1 MASAEQATPQFNF
14 SWMDVPRE
22 EWLAFFQETSNT
34 PIPPWFRIERIRTI
48 INPFR
53 YALWQTKR
61 QSFEQEAN
69 VRTLFHS
76 PNDFG
81 LDNILNTGLD
91 VKHSRI
97 GFFGKGIYFCDN
109 PINCNKFN
117 RKRGTPSVERTMLVC
132 SVILG
137 NQNVFPHNE
146 FQRELVSAPA
156 EYHSVIGNIRRFPEY
171 VVYQNCQVLITHVIT
186 YTIPDVSFE
195 RTIVQINL
203 CVDALVSPIVLDF
216 FGKLR
221 RRMPDRNLQLKWLF
235 LRYLKRVITIEHFVH
250 ELEQMVSGSAP
261 PTIADRLRDE
271 LPKCNAAAINLDTP
285 DYNMILSTT
294 IPKVQAPALAPAPAP
309 ALALAQ
315 FAPIQSAPVQPVA
328 AAPTQAPVPVR
339 VPTPHP
345 MLPQQTTTV
354 QRTVELSLRET
365 QDAMENTSRGRAL
378 VERMDWAA
386 IAAKRNAECAAER
399 RAINERKEAER
410 QAEVEAKRAAREA
423 ERKAIKEQKDATRKA
438 EVEARRVAKE
448 AKRQAKVQV
457 PRSTLKRPL
466 TNDNEEDVD
475 TVDDVVFVGY
485 SKRPVKR
492 AVPDI
497 IVLEDEV
504 VIPRPAKR
512 IVPEE
517 DVVVIVSPAKRA
529 ATVTDDELV
538 VAHTLAMM
546 DVFRF

>member
-1 MASAEQATPQFNF
+1 
-14 SWMDVPRE
+14 
-22 EWLAFFQETSNT
+22 
-34 PIPPWFRIERIRTI
+34 
-48 INPFR
+48 
-53 YALWQTKR
+53 
-61 QSFEQEAN
+61 
-69 VRTLFHS
+69 
-76 PNDFG
+76 
-81 LDNILNTGLD
+81 
-91 VKHSRI
+91 
-97 GFFGKGIYFCDN
+97 
-109 PINCNKFN
+109 
-117 RKRGTPSVERTMLVC
+117 MLVC
-132 SVILG
+132 AVILG

-156 EYHSVIGNIRRFPEY
+156 GYHSVIGNIRRFPEY

-203 CVDALVSPIVLDF
+203 RVDALVSPVVLDF

-221 RRMPDRNLQLKWLF
+221 RRIPDRNLQLKWLF
-235 LRYLKRVITIEHFVH
+235 LRYLKSVISVEQFVH
-250 ELEQMVSGSAP
+250 GIEQLLSAQGP
-261 PTIADRLRDE
+261 PTLVQRLRDE
-271 LPKCNAAAINLDTP
+271 LPKCNATAINLDTP
-285 DYNMILSTT
+285 DYNMILYATL
-294 IPKVQAPALAPAPAP
+294 PNALVPAP
-309 ALALAQ
+309 ALAQ
-315 FAPIQSAPVQPVA
+315 FAPIQPAPVQPVA

-354 QRTVELSLRET
+354 QRTIELSLRET
-365 QDAMENTSRGRAL
+365 QDAMEKDSRARAL
-378 VERMDWAA
+378 AERMDWAA

-399 RAINERKEAER
+399 
-410 QAEVEAKRAAREA
+410 QAEVKAKRAVREA
-423 ERKAIKEQKDATRKA
+423 ERKAIKEQKDAARKA
-438 EVEARRVAKE
+438 EVEARRAAKE
-448 AKRQAKVQV
+448 AERQAKIKV

-475 TVDDVVFVGY
+475 AVDDVVFVSC

-492 AVPDI
+492 TVPDV

-512 IVPEE
+512 IVPKE

-546 DVFRF
+546 DAFRF

>member
-22 EWLAFFQETSNT
+22 EWLAFFQQTSNT

-53 YALWQTKR
+53 DALWQTKR
-61 QSFEQEAN
+61 QSLEQAN
-69 VRTLFHS
+69 VRRLFHS
-76 PNDFG
+76 PNDVG
-81 LDNILNTGLD
+81 LGNILNTGLD
-91 VKHSRI
+91 VGHSRI

-132 SVILG
+132 AVILG

-156 EYHSVIGNIRRFPEY
+156 GYHSVIGNIRRFPEY
-171 VVYQNCQVLITHVIT
+171 VVYQNCQVMITHVIT
-186 YTIPDVSFE
+186 YTIPNVSFE

-203 CVDALVSPIVLDF
+203 RVDALVSPVVLDF

-235 LRYLKRVITIEHFVH
+235 LRYLKSVISVEHFVH
-250 ELEQMVSGSAP
+250 ELEQMVSDPAP
-261 PTIADRLRDE
+261 PTIAERLRDE

-294 IPKVQAPALAPAPAP
+294 IPKVQAP
-309 ALALAQ
+309 ALAQ

-354 QRTVELSLRET
+354 QRTIELSLRET
-365 QDAMENTSRGRAL
+365 QDAMEKDSRARAL
-378 VERMDWAA
+378 AERMDWAA

-423 ERKAIKEQKDATRKA
+423 ERKAIKEQKDAARKA
-438 EVEARRVAKE
+438 EVEARRAAKE
-448 AKRQAKVQV
+448 AERQAKIKV

-475 TVDDVVFVGY
+475 TVDDVVFVSC

-492 AVPDI
+492 TVPDV

-512 IVPEE
+512 IVPKE

-546 DVFRF
+546 DAFRF

>member
-22 EWLAFFQETSNT
+22 EWLAFFQATSNT
-34 PIPPWFRIERIRTI
+34 PSPPWFRIERIRTI

-53 YALWQTKR
+53 DALWQTKR
-61 QSFEQEAN
+61 QSLEQAN
-69 VRTLFHS
+69 VRRLFHS
-76 PNDFG
+76 PNDVG
-81 LDNILNTGLD
+81 LGNILNTGLD
-91 VKHSRI
+91 VGHSRI

-132 SVILG
+132 AVILG

-156 EYHSVIGNIRRFPEY
+156 GYHSVIGNIRRFPEY

-186 YTIPDVSFE
+186 YTIPNVSFE

-203 CVDALVSPIVLDF
+203 RVDALVSPVVLDF

-235 LRYLKRVITIEHFVH
+235 LRYLKSVISVEHFVH
-250 ELEQMVSGSAP
+250 ELEQMVSDPAP
-261 PTIADRLRDE
+261 PTIAERLRDE

-294 IPKVQAPALAPAPAP
+294 IPKVQAPALA
-309 ALALAQ
+309 Q
-315 FAPIQSAPVQPVA
+315 FAHIQSAPVQPVA

-354 QRTVELSLRET
+354 QRTIELSLRET
-365 QDAMENTSRGRAL
+365 QDAMEKDSRARAL
-378 VERMDWAA
+378 AERMDWAA

-423 ERKAIKEQKDATRKA
+423 ERKAIKEQKDAARKA
-438 EVEARRVAKE
+438 EVEARRAAKE
-448 AKRQAKVQV
+448 AERQAKIKV

-475 TVDDVVFVGY
+475 TVDDVVFVSC

-492 AVPDI
+492 TVPDV

-512 IVPEE
+512 IVPKE

-546 DVFRF
+546 DAFRF